1 MTPDS
6 APPPTPRDPDAE
18 AESTDFG
25 RALEEFEKSRGSAVA
40 AAGAAAEIRV
50 GMKVRGR
57 IVSVGE
63 DHTLVDFGGRSEGVA
78 ETRRLRGDD
87 ASRALAP
94 GDELELFVVE
104 AGEAIVLA
112 PSLRADAHAALA
124 QVREAQAAGVP
135 VTGRVTALNAGGLEV
150 DLGGARGFC
159 PVSQIEAGFCAEPA
173 AYVGRTLEF
182 LVTSVGDARGGV
194 VLSRRQ
200 LLRREEEERARAL
213 VESLKVGDERE
224 GTVARLE
231 SFGAFVDLG
240 GVDGLVHVSEIRHE
254 RTGHPSQVLRVGE
267 KVRVRVLR
275 IDPGRGTRPAE
286 RVGSG
291 RSRIALSIKAAT
303 PDPWQ
308 GIETRFTP
316 GMRVRG
322 TVARLADF
330 GAFVT
335 LAPGIDGLVHVSE
348 ASAQRVAHVK
358 EVLAPGQEIEV
369 AVLAVDPAKKR
380 ISLSI
385 REVESAGLPD
395 HRAMRDGAPR
405 TPAVGEI
412 AEGRVA
418 GIKPFG
424 VFVDL
429 PEYGPRVSG
438 LLPREE
444 TGEPRGADLGRAFSV
459 GLPLTVEILEAK
471 EGRIR
476 LGLVHARPAAP
487 EATKPAATGAAKPAA
502 EPELTTMAIAL
513 RKAME
518 EARRREEKGGSSS

>member
-1 MTPDS
+1 MTPVS
-6 APPPTPRDPDAE
+6 APPPPPRDPDAE
-18 AESTDFG
+18 PESTDFG
-25 RALEEFEKSRGSAVA
+25 RALEEFEKSRGSAAA

-50 GMKVRGR
+50 GMKVKGR

-63 DHTLVDFGGRSEGVA
+63 EHTLVDFGGRSEGVA

-104 AGEAIVLA
+104 AGDQIVLA
-112 PSLRADAHAALA
+112 PSLRADAGPALA

-182 LVTSVGDARGGV
+182 LVRSVGDARGGV

-200 LLRREEEERARAL
+200 LLRREEEERARQL

-254 RTGHPSQVLRVGE
+254 RTGHPSQALRVGE

-275 IDPGRGTRPAE
+275 IDAGRD
-286 RVGSG
+286 G

-322 TVARLADF
+322 VVARLADF

-358 EVLAPGQEIEV
+358 EVLAPGQEIEA

-385 REVESAGLPD
+385 REVESAGLPP
-395 HRAMRDGAPR
+395 AR
-405 TPAVGEI
+405 TPAAGEI
-412 AEGRVA
+412 VEGRVA

-429 PEYGPRVSG
+429 PEYGPRVTG

-444 TGEPRGADLGRAFSV
+444 TGEPRGADLGRVFSV
-459 GLPLTVEILEAK
+459 GLPLTVEVLEAK

-487 EATKPAATGAAKPAA
+487 EPAKAPSGATKAP

-518 EARRREEKGGSSS
+518 EARRREQQGGSSS